1 MCTLL
6 CIFIFYFVD
15 QIIGE
20 MLEHNG
26 YEGQKPVGSQ
36 EESPSQQV

>member
-1 MCTLL
+1 MNSFVHFYFF
-6 CIFIFYFVD
+6 IFIY

-26 YEGQKPVGSQ
+26 YDGQKPVGSQ